1 MAAVRSSIPLA
12 ELLSALTD
20 AVAELVDAPAGTA
33 VGIGSVAFL
42 DTGDLTAE
50 PPPARALPHLFLQV
64 SVSIEDAVRWL
75 ELLADG
81 CPAEL
86 RPRAVFIKDA
96 DTLPDVRA
104 AARAAGV
111 ALVSVNPQARW
122 EMVHALVNRI
132 IRAGGTPHSAGAP
145 GALTPDTDLFGLA
158 QTVAESTGGLVSI
171 EDEQSRVLAY
181 SADSTDDAD
190 PVRRLSVLG
199 RQGPPGYLRWLQR
212 THVFERLHS
221 SGDVVEVPANGEW
234 ETRGRLAI
242 GIRAHG
248 RPGDRPEPLGTIWV
262 QEAAEALPADCADV
276 LRGAAAIAARVL
288 WRARHAPSTDTLLI
302 QRLFGEHGG
311 DVDIPSVAATFGIA
325 AEGSGAVVGFGCADR
340 ARPDDA
346 AIRRAAVTLRLHASS
361 FRQDCITTVIDSRPY
376 VLFPE
381 HHSIDSVE
389 SWTRQIILRLEEQ
402 SGSPLRAAISAP
414 VAGLADVARARAEV
428 DRVLDRTAA
437 LPHTEQVTTLARSR
451 TTVLLGEILTL
462 ITNNPQ
468 LRDPRLDT
476 VIDYDTRYSAEL
488 RDSVEQYLR
497 CHGDVRT
504 AARLLRIHPNTLRY
518 RLRRAAHILHMDLDD
533 PADRLLLELQLA
545 ADSEKRGE
553 TR

>member
-1 MAAVRSSIPLA
+1 MS

-20 AVAELVDAPAGTA
+20 TVADLVDAPAGTSI
-33 VGIGSVAFL
+33 GIGSVAFM
-42 DTGDLTAE
+42 DIGDLTADIS
-50 PPPARALPHLFLQV
+50 PARALPHVFLQV
-64 SVSIEDAVRWL
+64 SVSVEDAVRWL

-96 DTLPDVRA
+96 ELPRVRA

-111 ALVSVNPQARW
+111 ALVNVNPQARW
-122 EMVHALVNRI
+122 EMVHALINRI
-132 IRAGGTPHSAGAP
+132 IGAGGGTYPTGAP
-145 GALTPDTDLFGLA
+145 GAMMPDTDLFGLA
-158 QTVAESTGGLVSI
+158 QTVAESTGGLVTI

-181 SADSTDDAD
+181 SADSTDAAD
-190 PVRRLSVLG
+190 TVRRLSVLG

-212 THVFERLHS
+212 TRVFERLHGS
-221 SGDVVEVPANGEW
+221 PDVVAVPANSEW
-234 ETRGRLAI
+234 ETRSRLAI
-242 GIRAHG
+242 GIRASG
-248 RPGDRPEPLGTIWV
+248 RTGDRPVALGTIWV
-262 QEAAEALPADCADV
+262 QQANGVLRADCADV

-311 DVDIPSVAATFGIA
+311 DIDIPYVAATFGIA
-325 AEGSGAVVGFGCADR
+325 AEGSGAVVGFGCAGR
-340 ARPDDA
+340 ARPADA

-361 FRQDCITTVIDSRPY
+361 FRQDCITTLIDGRPY

-437 LPHTEQVTTLARSR
+437 LPHTEPVTTLARSR

-462 ITNNPQ
+462 ITDNQ
-468 LRDPRLDT
+468 HLRDPRLDT
-476 VIDYDTRYSAEL
+476 LIAYDTRYSAEL
-488 RDSVEQYLR
+488 RDSVERYLHH
-497 CHGDVRT
+497 HGDVRT
-504 AARLLRIHPNTLRY
+504 AARTLRIHPNTLRY
-518 RLRRAAHILHMDLDD
+518 RLRRAEHILHMNLDD
-533 PADRLLLELQLA
+533 AADRLLLELQLA
-545 ADSEKRGE
+545 ADRENGSDR
-553 TR
+553 R